1 MPEYQLN
8 CESGEW
14 HHYRQRVFHSRKWLG
29 FVTFTNRGIRVRN
42 RGTPNSCSE
51 NAPSLDDLFIE
62 AERLA
67 LDGINS
73 KIRVPDGRNVLD
85 EETEK
90 LRWFLM
96 GSEVSE
102 MQSGIK
108 PSFPL
113 CPFSPK
119 KYVHTAKDEEYVEDR
134 SNLLKETFA
143 DHVVEANEETSVCID
158 EEADDAPACFE
169 CNGKEGEGIV
179 CPISEGREELTT
191 CCFSGVDEGDT
202 IDDWNRRVV
211 VTQQDDISEEEK
223 MRQPWV
229 IPPLEL
235 YKSAT
240 EAIHSLNMIQDGD
253 RVLVCLSGGKDSL
266 SLLHILHHYQ
276 QRAMLRRKNRF
287 RLGAITVDPGS
298 TAYNPRPLIEYCRSL
313 NIDYFYEEQ
322 NIIGQAGRLSKC
334 RSICAFCSRM
344 KRGRLAAAAKLHGYN
359 VLAMGHHLDD
369 LAESFLIAA
378 FQNGNLSTMKAVY
391 ITRDGALRVIRPLIY
406 VREKALREFAESNK
420 LPIIAE
426 NCPACFEKPKERY
439 RMKQLLATHE
449 LIFPQLF
456 SSLRSAL
463 HPLLL
468 VDSPVTSGM
477 RKLAIEN
484 IKCKNGI
491 NDFILT
497 TKITHFYSDAN
508 FIIFD
513 NFRIDTTLPVYCWA
527 GSMRHYGSTVGQ
539 YRMKQLLATHE
550 LIFPQLFSS
559 LRSALHPLL
568 LVDSPITSGMRKLAI
583 ENIVREMQERNQRLH
598 SHNQNHPLL

>member
-1 MPEYQLN
+1 
-8 CESGEW
+8 
-14 HHYRQRVFHSRKWLG
+14 
-29 FVTFTNRGIRVRN
+29 
-42 RGTPNSCSE
+42 
-51 NAPSLDDLFIE
+51 
-62 AERLA
+62 
-67 LDGINS
+67 
-73 KIRVPDGRNVLD
+73 
-85 EETEK
+85 
-90 LRWFLM
+90 M

-158 EEADDAPACFE
+158 EEADDAPE

-322 NIIGQAGRLSKC
+322 NIIGQAARLSKC

-484 IKCKNGI
+484 I
-491 NDFILT
+491 
-497 TKITHFYSDAN
+497 
-508 FIIFD
+508 
-513 NFRIDTTLPVYCWA
+513 
-527 GSMRHYGSTVGQ
+527 
-539 YRMKQLLATHE
+539 
-550 LIFPQLFSS
+550 
-559 LRSALHPLL
+559 
-568 LVDSPITSGMRKLAI
+568 
-583 ENIVREMQERNQRLH
+583 VREMQERNQRLH